1 MLKKMFRV
9 LLLCLALNTSWVL
22 AQAEPSMADIYAAA
36 QSGQLDKAQT
46 MIQQVLVSHPHSAK
60 AHYVRAEL
68 FAREGKGRL
77 AQESLL
83 EAERLSPGLTFAK
96 ADAVSA
102 LKAQIAELGARAG
115 SVQSSAHTGPAASP
129 SAGPAATNASTTAGN
144 VAGGNNTLMWL
155 ALAGGVG
162 LLVLLALRS
171 RQQAGAGGR
180 GSAVAGA
187 AGAGA
192 TYSTAPVAGNVLSG
206 SQAFGR
212 TAGGAYPTPSPT
224 PSAEPSMGSRIM
236 GGVATGLAVG
246 AGVMAAEAIGR
257 RLMDHDE
264 PASRGHDVS
273 SAGSSAP
280 GGDFTPLNTNADMGG
295 SNFGVADGGW
305 DDGGGDAGS
314 DWDQ

>member
-9 LLLCLALNTSWVL
+9 LLLCMALNTSWVL

-144 VAGGNNTLMWL
+144 AAGGNNTLMWL

-162 LLVLLALRS
+162 VLVVLALRS
-171 RQQAGAGGR
+171 RQQ
-180 GSAVAGA
+180 
-187 AGAGA
+187 AGA

-212 TAGGAYPTPSPT
+212 TAGGAYPIPSPT